1 MTWRWA
7 MQVVTRWQGGAR
19 WPIRVALSVLSLL
32 GLLISLGTA
41 QAGKAHEHGAGKLYI
56 VQDGTGTY
64 SLELELPLDSLVGFE
79 RPPRTAPERQAAEAA
94 MARLRDPAALF
105 RLPPAAGCAVHLKEV
120 TVPVWAAAERGASA
134 TQPASAHADAHASF
148 GVHCPSR
155 ATAQSLDLL
164 LFDAFPRL
172 KRLDVQAALTAG
184 QRRFKLT
191 PTQRRVDL
199 GP

>member
-1 MTWRWA
+1 MALA

-19 WPIRVALSVLSLL
+19 RPIRVALSVLSLL
-32 GLLISLGTA
+32 GLLFSVGTA
-41 QAGKAHEHGAGKLYI
+41 QAGKAHEHGAGKLNI

-79 RPPRTAPERQAAEAA
+79 RPPRTATERQAAEAA
-94 MARLRDPAALF
+94 MARLRDPAVLF

-120 TVPVWAAAERGASA
+120 TVWAAAERGASA
-134 TQPASAHADAHASF
+134 TQSASAHADAHASF
-148 GVHCPSR
+148 GVQCPSR

-172 KRLDVQAALTAG
+172 KRLDVQAALSAG